1 VRRLSEN
8 VAYKRRLIGVEIH
21 HVVQNR
27 KDHLRKC
34 ILKTIKENHLKLIVL
49 NLKKLKVNTGKKNI
63 QKIINME
70 SIITELLKYSDDILE
85 IGNSISDNRINLF
98 EKKYNVILPN
108 DFKEFITKIN
118 GFSLLGNGVYGFD
131 ENIAESIE
139 YVYHFEHFE
148 VIYPLPLFLVPFCND
163 GRGNFY
169 CLDTS
174 KNNDTGRC
182 PIVFWVS
189 NYEYTNYDLPEIVN
203 DDFMEWV
210 KKEIIEWT
218 FEEYNYDGSEKVQD
232 SPTI

>member
-1 VRRLSEN
+1 
-8 VAYKRRLIGVEIH
+8 
-21 HVVQNR
+21 
-27 KDHLRKC
+27 
-34 ILKTIKENHLKLIVL
+34 
-49 NLKKLKVNTGKKNI
+49 
-63 QKIINME
+63 ME

-108 DFKEFITKIN
+108 DFKKFITKIN
-118 GFSLLGNGVYGFD
+118 GFSLMGNGVYSFD

-139 YVYHFEHFE
+139 NVYHFEHFE
-148 VIYPLPLFLVPFCND
+148 VIYPQPLFLVPFCND

-174 KNNDTGRC
+174 KNTNTGSC

-203 DDFMEWV
+203 DNFFEWV
-210 KKEIIEWT
+210 KEGIIEWT

-232 SPTI
+232 SHTS